1 MPFGQRKKMV
11 ERTKMKK
18 KKSKDSSSFSSYT
31 SDVMTGSLVCLR
43 SSPMY
48 HIGAL
53 AFTSID
59 GVPKVGQLLE
69 SAWSLNDT
77 CRFKI
82 LKSTIRYTA

>member
-11 ERTKMKK
+11 ERTKTKK
-18 KKSKDSSSFSSYT
+18 KKSKDTTSFTSFGT
-31 SDVMTGSLVCLR
+31 SDVVMGSLVCLR

-53 AFTSID
+53 AFTSVD
-59 GVPKVGQLLE
+59 GVPKVGQLME

-82 LKSTIRYTA
+82 IKNTVR